1 MIAIIAKKLALGKR
15 EEEEVGLKSFH
26 SNVARWRDEGR
37 KEGEIFSTVI
47 HWTSRTDS
55 G

>member
-1 MIAIIAKKLALGKR
+1 MIAIIAKKLARGKR
-15 EEEEVGLKSFH
+15 EEEEEVGLKSFH

-37 KEGEIFSTVI
+37 KEGRRDIFHNNPLDVE
-47 HWTSRTDS
+47 